1 MNVKT
6 LATIVVLTTTAI
18 TTSFFMS
25 PVSAGACAKNSI
37 GQVICSEEPFGGAT
51 TNSIG
56 QVKTG
61 VGECVRNSIGQVMCS
76 SLPGGGAAINS
87 IGQAV
92 CQGGC
97 VSGQ

>member
-1 MNVKT
+1 MNLKT
-6 LATIVVLTTTAI
+6 LATIVVLTTTAM

-25 PVSAGACAKNSI
+25 PASAGACAQNSV
-37 GQVICSEEPFGGAT
+37 GLVTCSEAPFGGAAI
-51 TNSIG
+51 NSVG

-61 VGECVRNSIGQVMCS
+61 VGECVQNSVGLVWCS

-87 IGQAV
+87 VGQVV

-97 VSGQ
+97 VPGQ